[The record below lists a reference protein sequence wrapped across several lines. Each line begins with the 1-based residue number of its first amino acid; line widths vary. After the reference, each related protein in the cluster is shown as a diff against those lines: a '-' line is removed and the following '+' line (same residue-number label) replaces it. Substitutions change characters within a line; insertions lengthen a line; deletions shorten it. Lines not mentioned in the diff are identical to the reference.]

1 MNITLWIVQILL
13 AAMFLM
19 AGSTKAFNYEKAK
32 SSLPWVKDVPKN
44 LVTFIGISELLAG
57 LGLILPLALNI
68 LPILTPVA
76 AIAIAVI
83 MVLSALFHL
92 TRKEYSGIIFNIV
105 LLVLALIVAIGRI

>member
-32 SSLPWVKDVPKN
+32 SSLPWVKDVSKN
-44 LVTFIGISELLAG
+44 LVTFIGVSELLAG

-68 LPILTPVA
+68 LPVLTPVA
-76 AIAIAVI
+76 ALAIVVI

-92 TRKEYSGIIFNIV
+92 KRKEYAGIFFNIF
-105 LLVLALIVAIGRI
+105 LFVLALVVAIGRV